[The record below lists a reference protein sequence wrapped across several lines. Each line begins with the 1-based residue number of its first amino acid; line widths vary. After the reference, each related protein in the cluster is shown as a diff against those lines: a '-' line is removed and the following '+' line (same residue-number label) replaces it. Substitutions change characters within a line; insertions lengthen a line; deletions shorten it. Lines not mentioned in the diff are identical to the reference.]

1 MSDYLQ
7 PHRLQHARLPYPLP
21 SPRVCSNSCP
31 LSQWSSL
38 TISASA
44 ALFFCLQSFPALGS
58 FPMSRLFT
66 SSGPSTGVSASVL
79 LINIQGW
86 FPSFRVD
93 WFDLLAVRGT
103 LKSLLQHHNSKAS
116 VLWHSAFFMVQ
127 LSHPYMITGKTITL
141 PIRTSVGRVMSL
153 LFNTLSRFVKVF
165 LPRSKHLLI
174 SWLQS
179 VHSDFGPQENKVCP
193 CFHFSPSIC
202 HEVMGEE
209 NCQKVNQEIKS

>member
-44 ALFFCLQSFPALGS
+44 ALFFCLQSFPASGS

-66 SSGPSTGVSASVL
+66 LGGQSVGASPSASVL
-79 LINIQGW
+79 PVNIQGW

-153 LFNTLSRFVKVF
+153 LFYMLSRFVIVF
-165 LPRSKHLLI
+165 LPGSKGFLI

-179 VHSDFGPQENKVCP
+179 PSAWFL
-193 CFHFSPSIC
+193 SPR
-202 HEVMGEE
+202 
-209 NCQKVNQEIKS
+209 K